1 MKAFVMHIA
10 SYPVCL
16 LATLLTACSLTQ
28 NPVAVSEGGTVPAPT
43 IQASSTNETISPTP
57 LKSVVSMPA
66 QSASPVNKPALQLSA
81 LSGIAKA
88 AQKNAQ
94 STKKYVGE
102 TLQGQ
107 AKFIKAPKGNLNAM
121 VADVRVIG
129 LGEVSLWCR
138 NVLGVAPAGRVMTF
152 EGTLTGS
159 VYTSEDFSHDVTMKD
174 CRFHE

>member
-1 MKAFVMHIA
+1 MHIA
-10 SYPVCL
+10 SYPACL
-16 LATLLTACSLTQ
+16 LVTLLTACSLTQ
-28 NPVAVSEGGTVPAPT
+28 NPVAVSEGGVLPSPIA
-43 IQASSTNETISPTP
+43 QSSSTNESVSPTP
-57 LKSVVSMPA
+57 VKPVVS
-66 QSASPVNKPALQLSA
+66 SPVHSAAPVAKQALQLSA
-81 LSGIAKA
+81 LPGIAKA

-107 AKFIKAPKGNLNAM
+107 AKFIKAPKGNPNAM
-121 VADVRVIG
+121 VADVRVTG

-138 NVLGVAPAGRVMTF
+138 NVLGVAPAGRVMAF

>member
-1 MKAFVMHIA
+1 MHIA
-10 SYPVCL
+10 SYPVYL
-16 LATLLTACSLTQ
+16 FVAFLTGCSLTQ
-28 NPVAVSEGGTVPAPT
+28 NPVAVSEGTSLPAPV
-43 IQASSTNETISPTP
+43 IQSSYTNEPISPTSVKPIGGAPAHNAAP
-57 LKSVVSMPA
+57 LTKEFI
-66 QSASPVNKPALQLSA
+66 QLSA

-94 STKKYVGE
+94 SPKKYAGE

-107 AKFIKAPKGNLNAM
+107 AKFIKAPKGNPNAV
-121 VADVRVIG
+121 VADVRVSG

-138 NVLGVAPAGRVMTF
+138 NVLGAAPANKVMSF
-152 EGTLTGS
+152 EGVLTGS

>member
-1 MKAFVMHIA
+1 MHIA

-16 LATLLTACSLTQ
+16 LVALLTACSLTQ
-28 NPVAVSEGGTVPAPT
+28 NPVAVSEGGAVPSSIVQP
-43 IQASSTNETISPTP
+43 SSTNETVLSTP
-57 LKSVVSMPA
+57 VKPGVSTSVNNAV
-66 QSASPVNKPALQLSA
+66 PVAKQALQLSA

-88 AQKNAQ
+88 AQKNPQ

-107 AKFIKAPKGNLNAM
+107 AKFIKAPKGNPNAV
-121 VADVRVIG
+121 VADVRVTG

-138 NVLGVAPAGRVMTF
+138 NVLGTAPAGRVMAF

>member
-1 MKAFVMHIA
+1 M
-10 SYPVCL
+10 PVH
-16 LATLLTACSLTQ
+16 
-28 NPVAVSEGGTVPAPT
+28 AVSPVTK
-43 IQASSTNETISPTP
+43 QALP
-57 LKSVVSMPA
+57 
-66 QSASPVNKPALQLSA
+66 LSA

-88 AQKNAQ
+88 AQKNPQ

-107 AKFIKAPKGNLNAM
+107 AKFVKAPKGNPNAM
-121 VADVRVIG
+121 VADVRVTG

-138 NVLGVAPAGRVMTF
+138 NVLSAAPAGRVMNF

>member
-1 MKAFVMHIA
+1 MAQPSSA
-10 SYPVCL
+10 NEPVS
-16 LATLLTACSLTQ
+16 AGF
-28 NPVAVSEGGTVPAPT
+28 PVPAV
-43 IQASSTNETISPTP
+43 NTP
-57 LKSVVSMPA
+57 V
-66 QSASPVNKPALQLSA
+66 QSAALVSKQAFQLSA
-81 LSGIAKA
+81 LSAIAKA

-94 STKKYVGE
+94 SPKKYAGE
-102 TLQGQ
+102 ILQGQ
-107 AKFIKAPKGNLNAM
+107 AKFIKAPKGNPNAM
-121 VADVRVIG
+121 VADVRVTG

>member
-1 MKAFVMHIA
+1 M
-10 SYPVCL
+10 
-16 LATLLTACSLTQ
+16 
-28 NPVAVSEGGTVPAPT
+28 VS
-43 IQASSTNETISPTP
+43 TP
-57 LKSVVSMPA
+57 LAQPSSANEPVSAGVPVRTLNTPV
-66 QSASPVNKPALQLSA
+66 QSAAPVSKQALQLSA
-81 LSGIAKA
+81 LTAIAKA

-94 STKKYVGE
+94 SPKKYAGE
-102 TLQGQ
+102 ILQGQ
-107 AKFIKAPKGNLNAM
+107 AKFIKAPKGNPNAM
-121 VADVRVIG
+121 VADVRVTG

>member
-1 MKAFVMHIA
+1 MHIA
-10 SYPVCL
+10 SYPVCFVV
-16 LATLLTACSLTQ
+16 TLLTACSLTQ
-28 NPVAVSEGGTVPAPT
+28 NPVAVSEGGAVPSPIA
-43 IQASSTNETISPTP
+43 QSSSTNETVSSAPVKIAVNT
-57 LKSVVSMPA
+57 SVP
-66 QSASPVNKPALQLSA
+66 SAAPVAKQALQLSA
-81 LSGIAKA
+81 ISVIAKA

-107 AKFIKAPKGNLNAM
+107 AKFIKAPKGNPNAM
-121 VADVRVIG
+121 VADVRVTG

-138 NVLGVAPAGRVMTF
+138 NVLGVAPAGRVMAF

>member
-10 SYPVCL
+10 PYPVCL
-16 LATLLTACSLTQ
+16 LVTLLTACSLTQ
-28 NPVAVSEGGTVPAPT
+28 NPVAVSEGGAVP
-43 IQASSTNETISPTP
+43 SSIAQSSVTNETVSSTPVKPVIST
-57 LKSVVSMPA
+57 SVNNVA
-66 QSASPVNKPALQLSA
+66 PVAKQALQLSA

-107 AKFIKAPKGNLNAM
+107 AKFIKAPKGNPNAV
-121 VADVRVIG
+121 VADVRVTG

-138 NVLGVAPAGRVMTF
+138 NVLGVAPAGRVMAF

-159 VYTSEDFSHDVTMKD
+159 VYTSEDFSHDVTMKY
-174 CRFHE
+174 CPVH